1 MNITN
6 VFDPRNTKSCPSLR
20 MEYKYMH
27 ILFKISYT
35 LHQRI
40 CVFKPRKV
48 HILLNKYFA
57 THQHYVILVFLFSED
72 THLIQF
78 SMLLK
83 HFWTIQ
89 KLRHVV
95 TLILPGF
102 WTDPSRGLSWK
113 KRFTWKFR
121 VEAFSFIVKVS
132 KRFWTKQNKCLWRW
146 GKSYS
151 PNVGLEPTTLRLRVS
166 CSTDWAS
173 RADVFKEGIFLNE
186 SENIMQCGGIDGY
199 KPG

>member
-1 MNITN
+1 MNISN

-27 ILFKISYT
+27 ILFQVCI
-35 LHQRI
+35 I
-40 CVFKPRKV
+40 
-48 HILLNKYFA
+48 HITPTYLCIQSKKS
-57 THQHYVILVFLFSED
+57 THSVKQIPLPLTNIMSFWFFFLFSED

-95 TLILPGF
+95 TLILPAF

-146 GKSYS
+146 GKS
-151 PNVGLEPTTLRLRVS
+151 
-166 CSTDWAS
+166 
-173 RADVFKEGIFLNE
+173 
-186 SENIMQCGGIDGY
+186 
-199 KPG
+199 

>member
-1 MNITN
+1 MNISN
-6 VFDPRNTKSCPSLR
+6 VFDLRNTKSSPSLR
-20 MEYKYMH
+20 MEYMH
-27 ILFKISYT
+27 ILFKVCIIHITPTYLCIQAKKSTHSVKQISCHSPT
-35 LHQRI
+35 LCHSG
-40 CVFKPRKV
+40 FS
-48 HILLNKYFA
+48 
-57 THQHYVILVFLFSED
+57 FSED

-132 KRFWTKQNKCLWRW
+132 KRFWTKRNKCLWRW
-146 GKSYS
+146 GK
-151 PNVGLEPTTLRLRVS
+151 N
-166 CSTDWAS
+166 
-173 RADVFKEGIFLNE
+173 
-186 SENIMQCGGIDGY
+186 
-199 KPG
+199 